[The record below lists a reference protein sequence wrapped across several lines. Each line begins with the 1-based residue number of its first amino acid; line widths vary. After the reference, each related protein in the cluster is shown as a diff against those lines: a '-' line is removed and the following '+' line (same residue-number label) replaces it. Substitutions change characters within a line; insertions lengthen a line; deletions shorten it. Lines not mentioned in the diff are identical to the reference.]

1 MIKDNKKIIII
12 LAIVIIAV
20 VTLIVTFIRMGK
32 GSTTKT
38 QEITEK
44 DVEYYVL
51 KKEDQYGVID
61 KLGNIIIE
69 PKYIQVQIPNP
80 TTDLFLCTTD
90 TDIENIK
97 WTAVN
102 KEGQPVLTQYENIE
116 ALPINQQ
123 TSYVPYEKNI
133 LIYKENNYYG
143 IINLKG
149 DKITDAIYEEISG
162 IDYKEGYLKV
172 KKQNSYGVIDTKGK
186 SIIKNEYDNI
196 MADGF
201 YDENTKYQ
209 KAGFITRIKTD
220 DGYRFGYANEKGK
233 KVLDTIYNELNRIT
247 EIKNDKDIYLVI
259 STNGKYGL
267 TKKGKVILEPEYTEI
282 SYDKNSN
289 LLIVTKGNAIGVV
302 DLKGKLILPIDY
314 DFVAIGG
321 DYITAN
327 KGETKL
333 VFNTLGEQI
342 NTDISNHTTVSKEYS
357 IIIDNDNYYNIVD
370 NSNNKL
376 LKDKYIYLE
385 YFKDDMFIATKDAKT
400 GIIKADE
407 SIVVPIKYGTIQKI
421 EDTELLQAID
431 TQNSKIDLIDEKGKI
446 IEGIEQAKI
455 IKTDDYIKI
464 YSNTDMKYFN
474 LDGKV
479 IYNREL
485 FKGNSIFADCKN
497 GKWGFLNSN
506 GTNITNYEY
515 DYATEQNG
523 NVAGFKVGELWG
535 IISKDGN
542 IILEPTYKISTDSTP
557 KFLGKFYESPR
568 GLNVPIYVGE

>member
-12 LAIVIIAV
+12 LAIIIIAA
-20 VTLIVTFIRMGK
+20 VTLVITFTRIGK
-32 GSTTKT
+32 PGNTQI

-51 KKEDQYGVID
+51 RKEEQYGVID
-61 KLGNIIIE
+61 KLGNVVIE

-90 TDIENIK
+90 TDIENPK
-97 WTAVN
+97 WTVFN
-102 KEGQPVLTQYENIE
+102 KEKQEILTQYEDIQ

-133 LIYKENNYYG
+133 LIYKENGSYG

-186 SIIKNEYDNI
+186 TIIKNEYDNI

-201 YDENTKYQ
+201 YDKNTKYQ
-209 KAGFITRIKTD
+209 KSGFITRIKTD

-247 EIKNDKDIYLVI
+247 EIENDKDVYLVI

-267 TKKGKVILEPEYTEI
+267 TKKGKVILEPEFTEI
-282 SYDKNSN
+282 SFDKNSN
-289 LLIVTKGNAIGVV
+289 LIIVTKGNATGIV
-302 DLKGKLILPIDY
+302 DLKGKSILPIDY
-314 DFVAIGG
+314 DFVTIGG
-321 DYITAN
+321 DYIIAN

-342 NTDISNHTTVSKEYS
+342 DTDVSNHTTVSKEYS

-376 LKDKYIYLE
+376 LKDKYIYID

-421 EDTELLQAID
+421 EDTKLLQAID
-431 TQNSKIDLIDEKGKI
+431 TQNGKIDLIDEKGKI

-455 IKTDDYIKI
+455 IKTDNYIKI
-464 YSNTDMKYFN
+464 YSDTDMKYFN

-479 IYNREL
+479 IYNRDL

-497 GKWGFLNSN
+497 GKWGFLNGK
-506 GTNITNYEY
+506 GTNITSY
-515 DYATEQNG
+515 DYDYVTEQNG
-523 NVAGFKVGELWG
+523 NVAGFKVGDLWG
-535 IISKDGN
+535 IMDKDGN
-542 IILEPTYKISTDSTP
+542 VVLEPTYKISTDSTP
-557 KFLGKFYESPR
+557 KFLGRYYESPR